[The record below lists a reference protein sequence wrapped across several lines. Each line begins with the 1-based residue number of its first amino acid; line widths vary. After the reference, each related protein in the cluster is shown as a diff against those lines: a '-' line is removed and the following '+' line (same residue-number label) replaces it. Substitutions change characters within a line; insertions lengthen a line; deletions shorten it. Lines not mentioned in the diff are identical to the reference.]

1 MIELL
6 ADPTSAPLWG
16 IFLMAFGMYPFGL
29 MLGAPCSPCCGC
41 ALCTGGSVLPE
52 TITVTFSG
60 FTDKSQGPY
69 LCDLEFSACYG
80 SGANGVVTAPGGDPA
95 TDKGSITTVSL
106 SDGGAGYAKLGRT
119 TPTVTATGGGSGAT
133 LTVTLSQAQDEC
145 KVDYWKVKSIAG
157 NGGTGYTD
165 DEQVQFTVA
174 SGDAADEHATARIRT
189 AREEPEVTLGVS
201 TAQGSG
207 AELEAVFTS
216 LAGLPATWGIDSVT
230 VVDGGVLYARGDM
243 VTVAVKSQT
252 TEVAPAT
259 LTINVTHV
267 EPTVTAS
274 IPYSA
279 GTGASLTANLS
290 PITSPMDGANVWE
303 VASVTVDAAGSGYEV
318 YDTVLV
324 AVYDG
329 SPNSF
334 LADAYV
340 GSVDQNG
347 GILSVTVQGGG
358 EYFKGAPIDS
368 VTVNDGGQYFKNSGA
383 VDSVEVDTG
392 GVYYR
397 EDASLTPYVAN
408 VTVTINQTLPSA
420 GAGASISATVDSST
434 SSPTFGEITT
444 LTIGNGGD
452 DYLAWQW
459 ETNDCCGHWLNDK
472 PIVLA
477 LAAASNSPTGAT
489 SVAGQSISGK
499 CLYRHL
505 MCGGWSEPFTVEP
518 SGITTPANIGAPRPS
533 SLTINVGFDGEGRP
547 AVAEVETPN
556 TGENFAIACGAS
568 WTGGSPIESCVDFS
582 WSATDNLGR
591 SITVEP
597 GGEYDPEFQR
607 AGSCSPCCQGYEPH
621 PEEIEV
627 VVADIW
633 QFPRPE
639 IQNELGQWV
648 QMPDRSG
655 TYVLAN
661 NDANFM
667 GSWVGGGD
675 RFGVIASIGFGVGAL
690 YGQSFPAPFNGCYQP
705 PCSACI
711 KKCAVFALPFVTN
724 TSSSYWFYDEQ
735 AFCSEQFGGPGC
747 DDCFWCEP
755 TPICSPSGKTF
766 NIWVVPAHAVNVA
779 AQKRP
784 AFTLTFQ

>member
-16 IFLMAFGMYPFGL
+16 VFLMALGMYPFGL

-41 ALCTGGSVLPE
+41 SLCTGGSVLPE
-52 TITVTFSG
+52 TVTVTFSG
-60 FTDKSQGPY
+60 FTDKSQGAY

-95 TDKGSITTVSL
+95 TDKGPITAVSL

-145 KVDYWKVKSIAG
+145 KVDYWKVKSISG
-157 NGGTGYTD
+157 SGGTGYTD

-174 SGDAADEHATARIRT
+174 VGDTAEEHATARIRT
-189 AREEPEVTLGVS
+189 VREEPEVTLGVS

-216 LAGLPATWGIDSVT
+216 LAGSPATWGIDSVA
-230 VVDGGVLYARGDM
+230 VVDGGDLYARGDM

-259 LTINVTHV
+259 LTINVTHA

-303 VASVTVDAAGSGYEV
+303 VASVTVGAAGSGYEV
-318 YDTVLV
+318 YDTVWV
-324 AVYDG
+324 SVYDG
-329 SPNSF
+329 SPNSL

-347 GILSVTVQGGG
+347 GILSVTVQGAG

-397 EDASLTPYVAN
+397 EDASLTPYVAS
-408 VTVTINQTLPSA
+408 VTVTINQTLPSD
-420 GAGASISATVDSST
+420 GAGASISATVDGNT
-434 SSPTFGEITT
+434 GSPTFGEITA

-477 LAAASNSPTGAT
+477 LAAKSNSPTPGGV
-489 SVAGQSISGK
+489 SIAGQFIDGK
-499 CLYRHL
+499 CLYVHR
-505 MCGGWSEPFTVEP
+505 MCGGWESPFT
-518 SGITTPANIGAPRPS
+518 ITGNGA
-533 SLTINVGFDGEGRP
+533 FAGRP
-547 AVAEVETPN
+547 ALAEMRVLVGFAGEGNSAVAQVSGLN
-556 TGENFAIACGAS
+556 LADDAGFACESS
-568 WTGGSPIESCVDFS
+568 WESDEPIESCGGFS
-582 WSATDNLGR
+582 WTATDGYGR
-591 SITVEP
+591 SITVQP
-597 GGEYDPEFQR
+597 GGTYDEEFQY
-607 AGSCSPCCQGYEPH
+607 ASSCNSCCQGYESSPS
-621 PEEIEV
+621 EVEV
-627 VVADIW
+627 VVADVW
-633 QFPRPE
+633 NGARPQV
-639 IQNELGQWV
+639 IDPATGLFINL
-648 QMPDRSG
+648 PDQSG
-655 TYVLAN
+655 TYVLSGG
-661 NDANFM
+661 D
-667 GSWVGGGD
+667 SLQWGGGSPY
-675 RFGVIASIGFGVGAL
+675 VHILCHVGFGSGFETIA
-690 YGQSFPAPFNGCYQP
+690 YPIAFAGCQYEPCNG
-705 PCSACI
+705 CI
-711 KKCAVFALPFVTN
+711 KKCSVSAMVLGALTSDYDFYN
-724 TSSSYWFYDEQ
+724 TAQ
-735 AFCSEQFGGPGC
+735 LCSPGYGGGGC
-747 DDCFWCEP
+747 ADCFTCEP
-755 TPICSPSGKTF
+755 TPLCSPSGKVF
-766 NIWVVPAHAVNVA
+766 NIVRVPRLTFPPLISAN
-779 AQKRP
+779 AQP
-784 AFTLTFQ
+784 AFTLTIQ